1 MAKNFSIENSKS
13 KLDDVKTN
21 LESKKK
27 ELKNLE
33 KNKKKL
39 LEAGTE
45 LESSSLDS
53 DSQKLIMEYIND
65 ALDDNA
71 KKGEELSEEMNEDF
85 STIEEITQDVDDSLE
100 SNQQNTSKLKKT
112 KGLLDKI
119 GVGGRIDDALS
130 ELNENK
136 KNLGDLRTALKNTE
150 KELSGVSQKLSSL

>member
-71 KKGEELSEEMNEDF
+71 KKGEELSEKMNEDF
-85 STIEEITQDVDDSLE
+85 STIEEITQDVDNSLE

-112 KGLLDKI
+112 KGLLH
-119 GVGGRIDDALS
+119 
-130 ELNENK
+130 
-136 KNLGDLRTALKNTE
+136 
-150 KELSGVSQKLSSL
+150 